1 MWFFRIFRA
10 IPFFLFL
17 FVIAGCGFTPLL
29 APSYDETVVPALLAS
44 IKVDRI
50 PNRSGQELRNF
61 LLERFSNENNT
72 PFHYRLAVQLDIIH
86 QQVGIQK
93 DATTKR
99 MRLVVTVFYQLYD
112 IKTGKQL
119 TQKIFKT
126 YSSFNFV
133 DQAFYSNTI
142 SRKAGVTAAL
152 RTIADMIKL
161 EIAQFLQEGTPSS
174 EPERTPH

>member
-1 MWFFRIFRA
+1 MVSSFKIF
-10 IPFFLFL
+10 LMML
-17 FVIAGCGFTPLL
+17 LLTGCGFTPLL
-29 APSYDETVVPALLAS
+29 APSNDETATPGLIKS

-50 PNRSGQELRNF
+50 SDRSGQELRNF
-61 LLERFSNENNT
+61 LLERLESEKT
-72 PFHYRLAVQLDIIH
+72 APFQYRLTVQLDIIH

-99 MRLVVTVFYQLYD
+99 MRLIVTAHYQLYSL
-112 IKTGKQL
+112 KTGEQL
-119 TQKIFKT
+119 TQKTLKT

-152 RTIADMIKL
+152 RTISDLMKL
-161 EIAQFLQEGTPSS
+161 ELARFLQEISTSHKKD
-174 EPERTPH
+174 TIF